1 MNIVALVG
9 SNRTE
14 SYNLKLA
21 AYMQKR
27 YQERI
32 DIDIVSIKELP
43 FYNQDIENNAP
54 AEVKEFVQK
63 VGAAD
68 AVLWVTPE
76 YNYSIPSVLK
86 NAIDWLSRGEKV
98 LVGKPSW
105 IVGASMGTLGT
116 VRAQEHLRDILFSPG
131 VSSPLL
137 PGNEVYVG
145 SVHEKIDDSGT
156 LIHEPTI
163 AFLDSVVDN
172 FVAWYNKQHAK

>member
-9 SNRTE
+9 SNRKE

-43 FYNQDIENNAP
+43 FYNQDIENNP
-54 AEVKEFVQK
+54 
-63 VGAAD
+63 
-68 AVLWVTPE
+68 P
-76 YNYSIPSVLK
+76 
-86 NAIDWLSRGEKV
+86 
-98 LVGKPSW
+98 
-105 IVGASMGTLGT
+105 
-116 VRAQEHLRDILFSPG
+116 
-131 VSSPLL
+131 
-137 PGNEVYVG
+137 
-145 SVHEKIDDSGT
+145 KIDDSGT

-172 FVAWYNKQHAK
+172 FVAWYKKHHAK